1 MSNFP
6 THYFRSIY
14 IHFFSQ
20 GTEAAILVAQ
30 LLEEM
35 SIKVATIVNIKEGIV
50 AVGVLITIIGIEGA
64 TMERIQIQK
73 TIGQVIRLYI
83 D

>member
-1 MSNFP
+1 
-6 THYFRSIY
+6 
-14 IHFFSQ
+14 
-20 GTEAAILVAQ
+20 LVAQ